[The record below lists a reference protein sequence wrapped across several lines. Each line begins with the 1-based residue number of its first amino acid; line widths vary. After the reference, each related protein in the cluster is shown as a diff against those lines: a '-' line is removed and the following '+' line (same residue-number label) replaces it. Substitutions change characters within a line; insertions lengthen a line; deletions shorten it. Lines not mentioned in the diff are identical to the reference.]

1 MTIAQKNSRPAKTS
15 FIGVL
20 RRAAF
25 VAPNSFYQ
33 ALYVQV
39 LNASFVDRQTE
50 ITVVGRFGDLT
61 VGQAYRF
68 TGFWQTRARF
78 GNQFHAVDYQ
88 KIEGDLHGQE

>member
-1 MTIAQKNSRPAKTS
+1 MIAAQKNSRPAATS

-33 ALYVQV
+33 VLYVQV
-39 LNASFVDRQTE
+39 LEAPFVKKQAE
-50 ITVVGRFGDLT
+50 IT

-68 TGFWQTRARF
+68 IGYWQTRARF
-78 GNQFHAVDYQ
+78 GNQFRAVDYQ
-88 KIEGDLHGQE
+88 EVREDLHGQE

>member
-1 MTIAQKNSRPAKTS
+1 MIAAQKNSRPAATS

-33 ALYVQV
+33 VLYVQV
-39 LNASFVDRQTE
+39 KKQAE
-50 ITVVGRFGDLT
+50 ITVVGRFGQLK

-68 TGFWQTRARF
+68 IGYWQTRARF
-78 GNQFHAVDYQ
+78 GNQFRAVDYQ
-88 KIEGDLHGQE
+88 EVREDLHGQE